1 MSAAIELRNVAKHF
15 GRVRAVDGITLL
27 VPEKALFGLIGP
39 NGAGKTTTFGL
50 LSGFLHPTSGEVLV
64 RGEPLSPSH
73 PPVGKVLALP
83 QDAQLPDRIRVLDVL
98 VLLGRFGGLHKLD
111 AKQQAE
117 RALSRVGLGDL
128 AERRVG
134 ELSHGQR
141 RRVGIAQTLIGEN
154 EVILLDE
161 PTAGLDARSAAE
173 LRLLIKDLHQDR
185 TIVLSS
191 HNLQEVE
198 QLCDSA
204 AILDHGRIVAEGSM
218 ESIKGTST
226 IVEVQLA
233 KAPADAPKIIDA
245 LRALTVVRSATMR
258 DSGLVIDLELADEKD
273 GSGEDVTNQVLR
285 VLLEQGA
292 SVKGIERGKS
302 LEERFLEE
310 TKSSN

>member
-1 MSAAIELRNVAKHF
+1 MSAAIELRELRKHF
-15 GRVRAVDGITLL
+15 GKVRAVDGISIE
-27 VPEKALFGLIGP
+27 VKERALFGLIGP

-50 LSGFLHPTSGEVLV
+50 LSGFLHPTSGEVLI
-64 RGEPLSPSH
+64 RGEPLSPSR

-83 QDAQLPDRIRVLDVL
+83 QDAQLPDRMRVLETL
-98 VLLGRFGGLHKLD
+98 VLLGRFGGLAKAD
-111 AKQQAE
+111 ASMKAE
-117 RALSRVGLGDL
+117 RALQRVGLGDL
-128 AERRVG
+128 AQRRVG

-141 RRVGIAQTLIGEN
+141 RRVGIAQTLIGED

-204 AILDHGRIVAEGSM
+204 AILDHGKIVASGSM

-233 KAPADAPKIIDA
+233 RPPADPDKVISA
-245 LRALTVVRSATMR
+245 LRALAVVRSAKLR
-258 DSGLVIDLELADEKD
+258 ESGVAIDLELAEQPDA
-273 GSGEDVTNQVLR
+273 SGDDVTNQVLR

-292 SVKGIERGKS
+292 SVKGVERGKS

-310 TKSSN
+310 TKGAQ